1 MPTTEEYKE
10 NLINTV
16 IEKSEANNW
25 EEAVKELE
33 IYEVEEDPDCNSY
46 CTCGKEGLRY
56 LFTIQNQ
63 YNGNTIFPI
72 GSSCIN
78 KFDRSELKKEAD
90 LKEDLFKLMHAVEN
104 KKFITISSD
113 LFSRKLL
120 KYLYDLGAFEDN
132 QYNHNCGYNDYKFLL
147 KMFNKRKKNITENQK
162 RKVSA
167 IIVGSILPFLQKL
180 SENKMKTK

>member
-1 MPTTEEYKE
+1 
-10 NLINTV
+10 
-16 IEKSEANNW
+16 
-25 EEAVKELE
+25 
-33 IYEVEEDPDCNSY
+33 
-46 CTCGKEGLRY
+46 
-56 LFTIQNQ
+56 
-63 YNGNTIFPI
+63 
-72 GSSCIN
+72 
-78 KFDRSELKKEAD
+78 
-90 LKEDLFKLMHAVEN
+90 MHAVEN